1 MTERSV
7 EHDTF
12 SIERTYPA
20 PPARVFAAWAD
31 AEAKARWFGG
41 PAEWESGPHELD
53 FRVGG
58 REASAG
64 GPTGGSV
71 HAYTAR
77 YWDIVP
83 EERIIYSY
91 ELLLDGTRISVSL
104 VTVELEPEGTGT
116 RLKLTEHAAFL
127 DGHEVPGMREQGTGS
142 LLDALGE
149 TLRGA

>member
-1 MTERSV
+1 MTGRSV

-64 GPTGGSV
+64 GPKGGSV
-71 HAYTAR
+71 HGYTAH

-83 EERIIYSY
+83 AQRIIYSY

-104 VTVELEPEGTGT
+104 VTVELEPEGHRHPAEAHRARSLPRRPRGT
-116 RLKLTEHAAFL
+116 WNA
-127 DGHEVPGMREQGTGS
+127 GTGHG
-142 LLDALGE
+142 LAARRAG
-149 TLRGA
+149 